1 MSISPVI
8 DYETRHFTMNF
19 TMLNHPEL
27 AAVACCFEVD
37 PDGRQFLAEFRDE
50 GLERQDS
57 APWWTTSSGFSPC
70 FFFQGKSLFFYGKP
84 PFLLEKNTFLM
95 GKHRNTPC

>member
-70 FFFQGKSLFFYGKP
+70 FFSRENHFF
-84 PFLLEKNTFLM
+84 FM
-95 GKHRNTPC
+95 GNHHFYWKKTHF